1 MTMQQTVSHSLPT
14 MLRKTSDKLPVC
26 PAVFG
31 RLIELLGSANSTCD
45 DLAKVIALDP
55 ILASEILR
63 VVNSVRFAASSNVT
77 SVEHAVLRLG
87 FQEVNNI
94 ALAMQA
100 KGIFKGG
107 AWTEFN
113 SEVWKHSVRTAALC
127 ALMASR
133 QRSASADMIF
143 TAGLLHD
150 IGKLVL
156 YSYDHSYA
164 DWANPTRVFGK
175 NLVSEELARFRTDHS
190 VVGAEL
196 LRTWRFAAPLVK
208 LVEEHHNLPAGS
220 QPALELLAHTDE
232 LAHHL
237 PWSDAEHVDSG
248 KLSVP
253 SELLSKMNLTPEM
266 CCDVL
271 RMAAHRVDLFGGH

>member
-1 MTMQQTVSHSLPT
+1 MATQPSATLSLPAV
-14 MLRKTSDKLPVC
+14 LRKTSDRLPVC

-31 RLIELLGSANSTCD
+31 RLIELLGSADSTCD

-63 VVNSVRFAASSNVT
+63 VVNSVRFAGGSSVT

-87 FQEVNNI
+87 FQEVNAI

-107 AWTEFN
+107 QWTAFN
-113 SEVWKHSVRTAALC
+113 SAIWKHSVRTAALC
-127 ALMASR
+127 ALMAAR
-133 QRSASADMIF
+133 QRTGSADLLF

-156 YSYDHSYA
+156 YAYDHAYEA
-164 DWANPTRVFGK
+164 WAHPEQLYGK
-175 NLVSEELARFRTDHS
+175 GLVSEELARFRTEHS

-196 LRTWRFAAPLVK
+196 LRGWRFSAQLVK
-208 LVEEHHNLPAGS
+208 LVETHHDLPPGA
-220 QPALELLAHTDE
+220 QPLFELLAHTDA
-232 LAHHL
+232 LAHQL
-237 PWSDAEHVDSG
+237 PWEMGEHAEASHLAVD
-248 KLSVP
+248 P
-253 SELLSKMNLTPEM
+253 ALLSRMNLTPEM
-266 CCDVL
+266 CCDLL
-271 RMAAHRVDLFGGH
+271 RMATQRVELFGGH